1 MKVKDIKIDY
11 IKINENIILIGWS
24 ANIGFGVLTIH
35 HINNNFEV
43 ETEGLGEEFYKDIL
57 QKVQEYLLI
66 NSKIIE

>member
-11 IKINENIILIGWS
+11 IKINENIVLIGWS

-35 HINNNFEV
+35 YVNNNFEV
-43 ETEGLGEEFYKDIL
+43 ETEGLGEEFYKDVL
-57 QKVQEYLLI
+57 QKAQEYLLI